1 MENGLSMDI
10 NSNIFV
16 AGSGGL
22 VGSAVVRKLKELGYK
37 NILTPRRKELDL
49 SDQRQVRDYFSKNK
63 VEYVFDAAARVG
75 GINANNT
82 YSAEFIYENI
92 MIQTNL
98 IHESYL
104 SGVKKFLF
112 LGSVCIYPKFAETPV
127 KEDSLMT
134 GHLEPTNDAYAIAKI
149 SGIKMLEAYYKQYG
163 FKSTCLMP
171 CNIYGPND
179 NFHPENG
186 HVIPSMFS
194 KFHNRS
200 DEVTF
205 WGDGSPL
212 REFIHCDDLADAI
225 VFAMDACSD
234 TAELYNIGS
243 GQNVSIMNLCKT
255 ISSIVNYSGN
265 IKWNTDMP
273 NGTPNR
279 PLDSS
284 KFYSLGWKPSISLE
298 DGLVSTYEW
307 FKESKKIIIT
317 ETALALQTR

>member
-1 MENGLSMDI
+1 MDS
-10 NSNIFV
+10 NSKVLV

-22 VGSAVVRKLKELGYK
+22 VGSAVVRKLKSLGYK
-37 NILTPRRKELDL
+37 NLLTPRRKELDL
-49 SDQRQVRDYFSKNK
+49 IDQVAVKEYFKNNE
-63 VEYVFDAAARVG
+63 VEYVIDAAARVG

-82 YSAEFIYENI
+82 YSGEFIYENI

-98 IHESYL
+98 IHEAYHA
-104 SGVKKFLF
+104 GVEKFLF
-112 LGSVCIYPKFAETPV
+112 LGSVCIYPKFAPVPV
-127 KEDSLMT
+127 KESSLMT
-134 GHLEPTNDAYAIAKI
+134 DHLEPTNDAYAVAKI
-149 SGIKMLEAYYKQYG
+149 SGIKMLEAYHKQFG

-194 KFHNRS
+194 KFHNQLE
-200 DEVTF
+200 EVTF

-225 VFAMDACSD
+225 VFGMDACTD
-234 TAELYNIGS
+234 NAELYNVGS
-243 GQNVSIMNLCKT
+243 GQNVSIMDLCKT
-255 ISSIVNYSGN
+255 ISGIVNYSGN

-279 PLDSS
+279 PLDSTR
-284 KFYSLGWKPSISLE
+284 FYDLGWKPKYDLRTGLE
-298 DGLVSTYEW
+298 ETYRW
-307 FKESKKIIIT
+307 FCESSYV
-317 ETALALQTR
+317 QTK